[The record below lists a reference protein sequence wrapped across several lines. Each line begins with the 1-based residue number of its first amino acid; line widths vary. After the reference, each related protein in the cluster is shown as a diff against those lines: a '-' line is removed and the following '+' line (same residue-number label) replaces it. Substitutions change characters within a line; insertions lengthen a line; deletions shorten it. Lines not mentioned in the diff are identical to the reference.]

1 MATKAAVARKFG
13 RALERCQNSMVALRN
28 LTGVSTVRIP
38 THARDKDWLRAAQL
52 ERVADYLERLV
63 EKLQKDVT
71 E

>member
-1 MATKAAVARKFG
+1 
-13 RALERCQNSMVALRN
+13 MVALRN